1 MSLGKRL
8 ADLRKRDNMSQE
20 ELAEKV
26 GVARQTI
33 SKWELDETAPDI
45 KQAQELSKI
54 FHISL
59 DELVGN
65 ELSNVVVEKISN
77 TEKLAGMIIKIL
89 KVAGIILLA
98 MIIIEMVVLIVAVFF
113 FRPVAKK
120 EPSKVSISCLV
131 GDNKY
136 VIEASSNGIFTCQ
149 NCEKELYNDLE
160 QLIDF
165 NNYVSTRNNIMDYFE
180 EQAIECELKEY

>member
-1 MSLGKRL
+1 MSLGEKIS
-8 ADLRKRDNMSQE
+8 DLRKKESMSQE
-20 ELAEKV
+20 DLAEKV

-65 ELSNVVVEKISN
+65 ELSSVVVEKISN

-89 KVAGIILLA
+89 KAAGIILLV
-98 MIIIEMVVLIVAVFF
+98 MVIIEVVALITAVFF
-113 FRPVAKK
+113 FRPISK
-120 EPSKVSISCLV
+120 EEFTKGSISCIV
-131 GDNKY
+131 DDNKY
-136 VIEASSNGIFTCQ
+136 VIEVESNGLFTCQ
-149 NCEKELYNDLE
+149 NCDAKLFSEIEE
-160 QLIDF
+160 LIDF
-165 NNYVSTRNNIMDYFE
+165 NNYTETRNNIMDYFE
-180 EQAIECELKEY
+180 DSGIECELK